1 MTYSGKQELIA
12 LLQRHGL
19 YTNKRLGQN
28 FLTDAAALAKIVAAA
43 DLHPTDFVVEIG
55 PGLGILTAE
64 LVKKA
69 GQVLAVELDERLIPV
84 LDQNISASNLEII
97 NADALQMPL
106 PDLPYKLV
114 ANIPYYITSPILNH
128 FLQPKTPKERRPD
141 LIVLLVQKEVAEKV
155 CAGAGDHTV
164 LSLQVQVFGR
174 PEIVG
179 KVPASSFFPAP
190 DVDSA
195 ILRVTPYAEPA
206 VKDLPLFFRLIH
218 ATFAQRRKTLSNSL
232 RNGLGKEKEEISA
245 LLAEAGIKP
254 TARPQ
259 ELSLPEW
266 QKLMDAWG

>member
-1 MTYSGKQELIA
+1 MTYSGKGELIA
-12 LLQRHGL
+12 LLQKHGI
-19 YTNKRLGQN
+19 YTQKRLGQN
-28 FLTDAAALAKIVAAA
+28 FLVDDGALKKIVAAA
-43 DLHPTDFVVEIG
+43 DLSQKDFVVEVG
-55 PGLGILTAE
+55 PGLGVLTAE

-69 GQVLAVELDERLIPV
+69 GNVLAIELDANLIPI
-84 LDQNISASNLEII
+84 LEENIKAENLKVI

-128 FLQPKTPKERRPD
+128 FLQPKETKERRPE

-155 CAGAGDHTV
+155 CAEAGDHTV

-179 KVPASSFFPAP
+179 KVPAGCFFPAP
-190 DVDSA
+190 EVDSA
-195 ILRVTPYAEPA
+195 ILRITPFAEPA
-206 VKDLPLFFRLIH
+206 IKDTAKFFRFIH

-232 RNGLGKEKEEISA
+232 RNGLGLDKEQIATA
-245 LLAEAGIKP
+245 LAAAGIKP
-254 TARPQ
+254 NARPQ

-266 QKLMDAWG
+266 ENLLSDF